1 MSFDCKESLKIVTDT
16 SNSKGKQYKRE
27 PVEYMEIDEC
37 IVQVKIKAIR
47 AKEAIST
54 EKQIDELKDVAVY
67 AIKTMQR
74 LLNEETKDTVQTSIL
89 DYTTSCSTTQ
99 IHLMEPSCGLL

>member
-1 MSFDCKESLKIVTDT
+1 MSFDCRESLKIVTDT
-16 SNSKGKQYKRE
+16 ANSKGAQYKRE
-27 PVEYMEIDEC
+27 PVEYIEIDEC

-47 AKEAIST
+47 AKESIGT

-74 LLNEETKDTVQTSIL
+74 LLNEGTKDTAQTSIL
-89 DYTTSCSTTQ
+89 DYTSTCSTTQ
-99 IHLMEPSCGLL
+99 IHLMDPGTT